1 MTKRSQTRRPRFR
14 TATCPRD
21 KNAPPPYSRHLSAAL
36 QKSHSIERRSHVFFK
51 LHKAVGMNHASP
63 DARREIPY
71 RTRFVQ
77 RLAWI

>member
-1 MTKRSQTRRPRFR
+1 
-14 TATCPRD
+14 
-21 KNAPPPYSRHLSAAL
+21 
-36 QKSHSIERRSHVFFK
+36 
-51 LHKAVGMNHASP
+51 MNHASP